1 MSKKI
6 FINLPVSDL
15 AKAKDFYTA
24 IGHSINPKFSDD
36 NAACVVISD
45 AIYVMLLVN
54 PFFQGFTA
62 KAICDTATHIETL
75 LALSA
80 ESRAEVD
87 AVMERA
93 LAAGGKEPTP
103 ARDHG
108 FMFQRTFEDLDGH
121 TGEIF
126 YMDESAFPGA

>member
-6 FINLPVSDL
+6 FVNLPVADL
-15 AKAKDFYTA
+15 AKAKAFYTA
-24 IGHSINPKFSDD
+24 LGYSINPKFSDD

-45 AIYVMLLVN
+45 TIYVMLLVN

-87 AVMERA
+87 AIMQKA
-93 LAAGGKEPTP
+93 LAAGGKEPSP
-103 ARDHG
+103 ARDLG
-108 FMFQRTFEDLDGH
+108 FMYQRGFQDLDGH
-121 TGEIF
+121 LWEIAHMDGE
-126 YMDESAFPGA
+126 PG

>member
-1 MSKKI
+1 MQTG
-6 FINLPVSDL
+6 FIWSIDL
-15 AKAKDFYTA
+15 LS
-24 IGHSINPKFSDD
+24 HLVRQQIN
-36 NAACVVISD
+36 A
-45 AIYVMLLVN
+45 
-54 PFFQGFTA
+54 
-62 KAICDTATHIETL
+62 L

-108 FMFQRTFEDLDGH
+108 FMFQRTFQDLDGH
-121 TGEIF
+121 TWEIF